1 MGVTGIT
8 ALKLYSFLP
17 FQIWFYASFT
27 WQKSVGLRY
36 FQNGR
41 LLASTEIAENVTRAS
56 DTFTEMTIGKPNNMN
71 IGILDYYSKVLI
83 SDLLIWRKGLTDDE
97 VFHSYKISRE

>member
-8 ALKLYSFLP
+8 ALKLYSFLL

-41 LLASTEIAENVTRAS
+41 LLASTEIAENITRAS
-56 DTFTEMTIGKPNNMN
+56 DIFTTMAIGKPNNMD